1 MISAVTYLAVG
12 VLCQAAGLLFSLLSV
27 QGQTV
32 GRRLNVTFFQLAGL
46 AMISLVYGAVGVFDD
61 GLYGRWHG
69 VLVTPATFT
78 VASTVAFVLWAV
90 FGVYRVMRAE
100 LQIAGKPWAWP
111 LFCLFLGTYIVG
123 LMDAGEATVGSAMVV
138 RMAVFTAVIFAL
150 NYVGML
156 FESKDVVAFRRMLGA
171 LRAAHVDTAL
181 ENLPPWLIT
190 YGLALCSA
198 TAVVVAMVALQDGGR
213 GLSVTLV
220 CAAALFL
227 TRDIALLLNQHLG
240 KVPRRANLT
249 VMVYWLVL
257 YGLAP
262 MLLKVFDGE
271 AALPVFLPMPRAE
284 PLVAIVPVFLQ
295 AAVMVALL
303 IRRWR
308 AYETRIDAGATA

>member
-1 MISAVTYLAVG
+1 
-12 VLCQAAGLLFSLLSV
+12 
-27 QGQTV
+27 
-32 GRRLNVTFFQLAGL
+32 
-46 AMISLVYGAVGVFDD
+46 
-61 GLYGRWHG
+61 
-69 VLVTPATFT
+69 
-78 VASTVAFVLWAV
+78 LWAIL
-90 FGVYRVMRAE
+90 GVYRVMRAE
-100 LQIAGKPWAWP
+100 LQLAGKPWVWP
-111 LFCLFLGTYIVG
+111 LFCLFLGLYVVG
-123 LMDAGEATVGSAMVV
+123 YMDGLFGLIEVATETTTGRKMVDRMVV
-138 RMAVFTAVIFAL
+138 FAAVIFAL

-171 LRAAHVDTAL
+171 LRAADVRTAL
-181 ENLPPWLIT
+181 ENLPLWLIT

-198 TAVVVAMVALQDGGR
+198 FAVVIAIIAVEYGGR
-213 GLSVTLV
+213 GVPVTFI
-220 CAAALFL
+220 CAAVLFL